1 MTKEY
6 RILNFLL
13 ENCKFD
19 FLIFSF
25 YIYILHIYKEMFIK
39 YDIWYDV
46 HMLCI
51 YIFRWIYLNLMIL
64 KNHWNKRHTKINL
77 LAK

>member
-39 YDIWYDV
+39 YDI
-46 HMLCI
+46 
-51 YIFRWIYLNLMIL
+51 
-64 KNHWNKRHTKINL
+64 
-77 LAK
+77 